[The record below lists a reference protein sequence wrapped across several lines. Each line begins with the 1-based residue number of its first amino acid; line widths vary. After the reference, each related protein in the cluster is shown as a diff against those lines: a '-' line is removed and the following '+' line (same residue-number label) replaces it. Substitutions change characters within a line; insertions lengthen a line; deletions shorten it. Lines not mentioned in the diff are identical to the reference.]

1 MNLIVPY
8 VHTLRAKS
16 LFLLSSGIL
25 QIDQLDPP
33 CCDCSAGD
41 TPQNESHLH
50 LHLYLQALQFPCK
63 IYEAFAKQAVLVQ
76 NTTSV
81 FAS

>member
-1 MNLIVPY
+1 MY
-8 VHTLRAKS
+8 TFREKS
-16 LFLLSSGIL
+16 QFLLKSAIL

-41 TPQNESHLH
+41 APQNESHLH

-76 NTTSV
+76 NTRSV